1 MEAETTTEP
10 QAQATA
16 VTEPAVPVA
25 PEAEPTPARVLAGEI
40 TSLVSKDDIE
50 VTLQIQ
56 KEIKDKMGQT
66 ISAITEFN
74 EHSEKELSNIGAQ
87 LEEYTKMNKEMKK
100 DLEDI
105 FKRLRVLKVELM
117 KKYPSEF
124 RQANAELIEQF
135 GELEEDD

>member
-1 MEAETTTEP
+1 
-10 QAQATA
+10 
-16 VTEPAVPVA
+16 
-25 PEAEPTPARVLAGEI
+25 
-40 TSLVSKDDIE
+40 
-50 VTLQIQ
+50 
-56 KEIKDKMGQT
+56 MGQT